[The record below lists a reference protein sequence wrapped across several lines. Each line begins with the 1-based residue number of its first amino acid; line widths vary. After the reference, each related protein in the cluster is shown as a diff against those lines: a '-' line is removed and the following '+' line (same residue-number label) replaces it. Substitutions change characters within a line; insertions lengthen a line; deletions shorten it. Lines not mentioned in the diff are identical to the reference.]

1 MARVSHKKIKQLIA
15 QKQSKITDRQ
25 FFTSRILATHFAD
38 IAAAQTRRYGY
49 RRRVKLDIKW
59 EPKQSRLAFTNNLL
73 IHINAGNP
81 LVTKQKGRQARYEMV
96 SGMFSHE
103 LGHVLYTDFLLYQ
116 SYHSFMDSGKW
127 FPEPP
132 VLRNI
137 TERDAEADLWDYQA
151 ADPKNRELLTRVTHD
166 ILNVLEDGYI
176 ENRMLLDYP
185 GILGSTLETLRQ
197 VRFEQFSTME
207 DMIDQEEDGGHIW
220 LSIRN
225 GILSYMLWGELKY
238 GGTPL
243 SDERIQMVFSLLG
256 DLDKALVSRDARERC
271 RTANLILIRC
281 WTHIK
286 DLLEKLK
293 ENAENTTA
301 EGGGSGSG
309 DPNDL
314 LNSILSAL
322 SGGSEEGTGDTT
334 PVGAGPAST
343 ESKSATSSQ
352 RAATAA
358 LAADDESEEQ
368 EPEGD
373 ETMNASGE
381 DGEDPSEDPG
391 EDPEDP
397 SKEPGEAP
405 GEEPD
410 ESSSE
415 EPDEDGTAAPADV
428 ESEEGSEQD
437 DSLEMMPN
445 GPGLPQ
451 SHQMVSDQEG
461 GRIPLQET
469 SEVSA
474 PEGGST
480 ELDDGYEGAGYTG
493 AAADIERLLNRIAE
507 DSVTTELERQR
518 TKELTELAQSISY
531 GDIHD
536 GVSKTVHRI
545 ASVNEEMKE
554 EYQSIAG
561 DLLHISK
568 QLQKSVLQQMQDS
581 RRGGKQ
587 TSLLMGRRLDSHA
600 LFRTDSRVFY
610 KNALPN
616 EMPALCVGLL
626 LDESGSM
633 SWNDRATYARATA
646 IILYDFCQALGIPIT
661 VYGHSTSG
669 GVDLYSYAE
678 FDAIDQN
685 DRYRMMDISARGS
698 NRDGAALRF
707 VAEHLVHRPE
717 DIKLLMLVSDGQ
729 PADSGYGGT
738 AAEEDLRGIKHE
750 YQRKGILFVAAA
762 IGADKENIERIYGDA
777 YLDITDLTKLPVK
790 LAGIIKRYIRY

>member
-25 FFTSRILATHFAD
+25 FFTSRILAAHFAD
-38 IAAAQTRRYGY
+38 IAAAQTRRYGC
-49 RRRVKLDIKW
+49 RRRVKLDIMW
-59 EPKQSRLAFTNNLL
+59 EPKLPRLACTDNLL
-73 IHINAGNP
+73 IHINAGNHF
-81 LVTKQKGRQARYEMV
+81 VTKQKGRQARYEMV
-96 SGMFSHE
+96 SGLFSHE

-116 SYHSFMDSGKW
+116 SYHSFLESGKW

-132 VLRNI
+132 TLRNI
-137 TERDAEADLWDYQA
+137 TERDAEADFQA
-151 ADPKNRELLTRVTHD
+151 FQASDPKNRELVARVSHD
-166 ILNVLEDGYI
+166 ILNILEDGYI

-185 GILGSTLETLRQ
+185 GILGSSLQKLRQ
-197 VRFEQFSTME
+197 VRFEDYSTME
-207 DMIDQEEDGGHIW
+207 DMIDQEADGGHIW
-220 LSIRN
+220 QSIRS
-225 GILSYMLWGELKY
+225 GLLSYMLWGELKY

-256 DLDKALVSRDARERC
+256 DLDKALVSRDARDRC

-281 WTHIK
+281 WSHIK
-286 DLLEKLK
+286 DLLENIK
-293 ENAENTTA
+293 EQADNAA
-301 EGGGSGSG
+301 SEGGGSGSG

-314 LNSILSAL
+314 LSTLLSAL
-322 SGGSEEGTGDTT
+322 AGGSEEGTGETS
-334 PVGAGPAST
+334 PVDGSPAL
-343 ESKSATSSQ
+343 SKATSATGSQ

-358 LAADDESEEQ
+358 LAAGSVDGESEEQ
-368 EPEGD
+368 DPEKAEAKRSG
-373 ETMNASGE
+373 GE
-381 DGEDPSEDPG
+381 DGEES
-391 EDPEDP
+391 
-397 SKEPGEAP
+397 
-405 GEEPD
+405 GEEGTEGPSAD
-410 ESSSE
+410 ASHAESSQNG
-415 EPDEDGTAAPADV
+415 DG
-428 ESEEGSEQD
+428 G
-437 DSLEMMPN
+437 LEMMT
-445 GPGLPQ
+445 GAPGSPQ
-451 SHQMVSDQEG
+451 QHQKVSDQEG
-461 GRIPLQET
+461 GRIPLHDT

-480 ELDDGYEGAGYTG
+480 EHDDSYEGAGYTG
-493 AAADIERLLNRIAE
+493 AAADVERLLNRIAE
-507 DSVTTELERQR
+507 NSVTTELERQR
-518 TKELTELAQSISY
+518 TEELTELAQSISY

-545 ASVNEEMKE
+545 ASVSEELKE

-587 TSLLMGRRLDSHA
+587 TSLLMGRRLDAHA

-661 VYGHSTSG
+661 VYGHSTSR

-678 FDAIDQN
+678 FDAIDRD

-707 VAEHLVHRPE
+707 VAERLVHRPE

-729 PADSGYGGT
+729 PADAGYGGT

-750 YQRKGILFVAAA
+750 YQRKGVLFIAAA
-762 IGADKENIERIYGDA
+762 IGSDKENIERIYGDA
-777 YLDITDLTKLPVK
+777 FLDITDLTKLPVK
-790 LAGIIKRYIRY
+790 LAGIIKRFIRY